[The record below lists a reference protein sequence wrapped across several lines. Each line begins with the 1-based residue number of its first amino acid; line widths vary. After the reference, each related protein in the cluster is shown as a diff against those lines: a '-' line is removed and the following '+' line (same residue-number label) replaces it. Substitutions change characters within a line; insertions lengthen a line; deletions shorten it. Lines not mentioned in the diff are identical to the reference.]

1 MIYIL
6 LIILLVLVLLLT
18 STKESFRYTRR
29 YSFSQADWMGDKRLI
44 NDQTSG
50 RFDGFKK

>member
-6 LIILLVLVLLLT
+6 LILLLILVLLLT

-29 YSFSQADWMGDKRLI
+29 YRRQAVWMGDPSLI
-44 NDQTSG
+44 NDHKNGQ
-50 RFDGFKK
+50 FDGFKK

>member
-29 YSFSQADWMGDKRLI
+29 YRRQTDWMGDKRLI
-44 NDQTSG
+44 NDHSNG

>member
-29 YSFSQADWMGDKRLI
+29 YRLRQADWMGDKTLI
-44 NDQTSG
+44 NNKQNG
-50 RFDGFKK
+50 RFIGFQE